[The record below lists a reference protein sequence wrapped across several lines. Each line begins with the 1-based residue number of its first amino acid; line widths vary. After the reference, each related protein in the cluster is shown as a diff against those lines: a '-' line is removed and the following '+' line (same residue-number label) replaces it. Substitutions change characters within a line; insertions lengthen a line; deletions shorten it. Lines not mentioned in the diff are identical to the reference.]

1 MQTVLLRIKS
11 PSSPGKNE
19 WSFFKDNK
27 KLSRWW
33 RDKYHS
39 FVIPAPD
46 TIAWFRLRVP
56 PFRNSQQPFI
66 PKSCLANE
74 TSPTRQRREKQ
85 TGKQNTTEGS
95 SWSKNRIKQGN
106 VWKALGTWEAV
117 GKCRCQ
123 HCCYWQWEK
132 TTVRKVRRR
141 KTNTAWYHLRVGA
154 QKAKLIKTKSKT
166 VVTWGGV
173 GWKEIRYIRV

>member
-66 PKSCLANE
+66 PKSCLANK
-74 TSPTRQRREKQ
+74 TSPTRQRNKLVNRTQLKEVLDL
-85 TGKQNTTEGS
+85 
-95 SWSKNRIKQGN
+95 KNRIKQGN
-106 VWKALGTWEAV
+106 VWKAPGTWEAV
-117 GKCRCQ
+117 VKCRGN

-173 GWKEIRYIRV
+173 GWKEIGYIRV